1 MSWSMAEVCRGSG
14 VTSRTL
20 RHYHHIGLLEP
31 ESVGPGGQRRYGDR
45 ELRRLQRI
53 LVMRELGLGL
63 ADIRRALDSEHD
75 EVAALRRHLFDLE
88 AERDRLGSLIET
100 VRRTVDALEGN
111 DMTTIRPEEL
121 FTGFDVTYYDDRV
134 RTQWPE
140 QWEEAGAAGRDLT
153 PEEGERMRAQAAAQ
167 LERMAAHLR
176 AGRPVDDPAVRAE
189 IAAHYEGVCRMWT
202 PDAEAFVQLG
212 RVYAEPGPWRE
223 VYEKVAPGLA
233 DYQCEAMEDYAR
245 HVLGQQESR

>member
-20 RHYHHIGLLEP
+20 RHYHHIGLLAP

-111 DMTTIRPEEL
+111 DMTTIRPEEF

-153 PEEGERMRAQAAAQ
+153 PEEGERMRA
-167 LERMAAHLR
+167 H
-176 AGRPVDDPAVRAE
+176 GRVVD
-189 IAAHYEGVCRMWT
+189 HYEGVCRMWT
-202 PDAEAFVQLG
+202 PDADAFVQLG

-245 HVLGQQESR
+245 HVLGQQGSQ